1 MSEHDKKEEKNQIRN
16 LQNERVLNDT
26 ENSLRNI
33 NLNKDMEYQMEK
45 EDINFEDIDFN
56 INPFNNDNSK
66 DDEKSSES
74 NELVLEEKEEE
85 KSKLNNIPLNPKFH
99 TSNELVKIDF
109 FQDNISKEIKFDKNN
124 LNNID
129 NNNNNISSNKNGNNN
144 QLIDINNNSDN
155 LKLDLKANSFI
166 PKNSNNNYNNNNFSA
181 KERTSWV
188 CSFCHNFNY
197 NSKKYI
203 YFII

>member
-85 KSKLNNIPLNPKFH
+85 KSKLNNIPLNQKFH

-129 NNNNNISSNKNGNNN
+129 NNNISNNKNGNNN